1 MTAHPL
7 CEQCEREGRITPA
20 QQVDHI
26 IPLERAGA

>member
-7 CEQCEREGRITPA
+7 CEQRERGDRITPA
-20 QQVDHI
+20 QEVDHI